1 MIVIDSRLHQ
11 KGGIAMTVQRYKE
24 CDMKEKN
31 PDNLNPAGRLSSEEK
46 NQAIMRCINVVDYL
60 YETASRIV
68 VGFIETQPCEKAMAL
83 SNHPEELAI
92 KAMEA
97 AMRQVASGGR
107 QPGDR
112 LQ

>member
-1 MIVIDSRLHQ
+1 MNDFNNA
-11 KGGIAMTVQRYKE
+11 GG
-24 CDMKEKN
+24 
-31 PDNLNPAGRLSSEEK
+31 LSGEEK

-68 VGFIETQPCEKAMAL
+68 VSFIETQPCENAKVL

-97 AMRQVASGGR
+97 ALRQVATGGR
-107 QPGDR
+107 QPGDQ